1 VVGAWKPQYKLPSK
15 DTCNMPPLVQ
25 RLMGPPGT
33 GKTSEILKKIE
44 ELLAS
49 GVPKARIAFVTFTVA
64 GAEEGASRAQKKFGG
79 ELEEYIFFRTLHSL
93 CFRELKLSRAN
104 VMDQRKFRLFAKC
117 PQLSKRFLGY
127 TTEDRVSGDD
137 RFLFFDQLYRNNKR
151 AGIDFQWSEKLP
163 PAELHEVRKIYDA
176 FKRHIGAYDFTDMLE
191 QFIARNLPVPVDYAF
206 VDEAQDLTS
215 LQWRAVDVAFSTAK
229 ILFIGG
235 DDDQMIYEFS
245 GADIHKFLHL
255 KSDLPPI
262 YLKHSHR
269 LPESVL
275 QVARSVTDQIS
286 DRIDKPY
293 EGTGKEGSVAFV
305 NDVEDVVFDPTKT
318 YYFLA
323 RNNAFLSA
331 AEAYLRKR
339 GIIFEDRNK
348 ASVSISDFRLIRQWE
363 QLRSA
368 RGELPSWM
376 SPMGQN
382 LIEGAEI
389 KQPWY
394 EAFAW
399 EEDDIVYYK
408 DLIDKATDTT
418 GIIAWDALEAR
429 VREPP
434 KVRLS
439 SIHRAKGKEADVV
452 VLFLAM
458 SRKTWST
465 YRKNPDS
472 ELRVLYVGVTRA
484 KESLIMVHSKTKY
497 EYSLLKDGI
506 GRDGRK
512 RSPFEAP
519 EKAKPPR
526 KKKPADARPGAR
538 EMIWNSENNEA
549 AKAMILG
556 SSGSRIPKGGK

>member
-1 VVGAWKPQYKLPSK
+1 
-15 DTCNMPPLVQ
+15 MPPLVQ

-33 GKTSEILKKIE
+33 GKTNEILKKIE
-44 ELLAS
+44 ALLEE
-49 GVPKARIAFVTFTVA
+49 GVPKAKIALVTFTVA
-64 GAEEGASRAQKKFGG
+64 GAEEGIVRAQKKFGG
-79 ELEEYIFFRTLHSL
+79 ELTDYPYFKTLHALS
-93 CFRELKLSRAN
+93 FHELKLNRSN
-104 VMDQRKFRLFAKC
+104 VMDKQKYRLFAKC
-117 PQLSKRFLGY
+117 PQLNKKFLGF
-127 TTEDRVSGDD
+127 TTEDRISGDD
-137 RFLFFDQLYRNNKR
+137 RLLFFDQLYRNNKK
-151 AGIDFQWSEKLP
+151 AALDFQWSEKLP
-163 PAELHEVRKIYDA
+163 PAELHEVRKIYEA
-176 FKRHIGAYDFTDMLE
+176 FKRHIHAYDFTDMLE
-191 QFIARNLPVPVDYAF
+191 QFVARNEPVPVDYAF
-206 VDEAQDLTS
+206 IDEGQDLSS
-215 LQWRAVDVAFSTAK
+215 LQWEVVRVAFSSAK
-229 ILFIGG
+229 ILWVAG
-235 DDDQMIYEFS
+235 DDDQCVYSWS

-399 EEDDIVYYK
+399 EEDDIIYYK
-408 DLIDKATDTT
+408 DLIDKETNN
-418 GIIAWDALEAR
+418 GIVAWDALEAR
-429 VREPP
+429 IREPP

-439 SIHRAKGKEADVV
+439 SIHRVKGGEADVV

-512 RSPFEAP
+512 RSPFDVP

-526 KKKPADARPGAR
+526 KKKVDARPGAR

-549 AKAMILG
+549 AQAMILG
-556 SSGSRIPKGGK
+556 SSGSRLPKKESK

>member
-1 VVGAWKPQYKLPSK
+1 
-15 DTCNMPPLVQ
+15 MPPKIS
-25 RLMGPPGT
+25 RIYGPPGC
-33 GKTSEILKKIE
+33 GKTYEILTKIE
-44 ELLAS
+44 ALLES
-49 GVPKARIAFVTFTVA
+49 GVPKSRIAFVTFTVA
-64 GAEEGASRAQKKFGG
+64 GAEEGVLRAQKKFGG
-79 ELEEYIFFRTLHSL
+79 ELSDYPFFSTLHAL
-93 CFRELKLSRAN
+93 AFKQLKLSRAN

-117 PQLSKRFLGY
+117 PQLNKKFLGY
-127 TTEDRVSGDD
+127 TTDEYVAGGDKL
-137 RFLFFDQLYRNNKR
+137 LFFDQLYRNNRR
-151 AGIDFQWSEKLP
+151 AAQKKVWEHKLP
-163 PAELHEVRKIYDA
+163 PAELHEVRKIYEA
-176 FKRHIGAYDFTDMLE
+176 FKRHINAYDFTDMLE
-191 QFIARNLPVPVDYAF
+191 QFVARGEPVPVDYAF
-206 VDEAQDLTS
+206 VDEAQDLSS
-215 LQWRAVDVAFSTAK
+215 LQWEVVRVAFSSAK
-229 ILFIGG
+229 ILVVGG
-235 DDDQMIYEFS
+235 DDDQAVFSWS

-262 YLKHSHR
+262 YLKHSFR
-269 LPESVL
+269 LPEAVL
-275 QVARSVTDQIS
+275 QVARSVTDQMS

-323 RNNAFLSA
+323 RNNIFLAA
-331 AEAYLRKR
+331 AEAYLKKR
-339 GIIFEDRNK
+339 GIIYEDRNK
-348 ASVSISDFRLIRQWE
+348 ASVSLSDFKLIRQWE
-363 QLRSA
+363 QLRTA
-368 RGELPSWM
+368 GGELPSWM

-382 LIEGAEI
+382 LVEGAETR
-389 KQPWY
+389 QPWY
-394 EAFAW
+394 EAFSW

-408 DLIDKATDTT
+408 DLIDKYTDSA
-418 GIIAWDALEAR
+418 GVIAWDALEAR
-429 VREPP
+429 IREPP
-434 KVRLS
+434 KVKLS

-512 RSPFEAP
+512 RSPFDAP
-519 EKAKPPR
+519 DKAKPPR

-538 EMIWNSENNEA
+538 EMIWNSENNED